1 MNFHILP
8 VILVLILLI
17 LSIIYLFYKP
27 QKKPRTDNIYTE
39 ALNAMVNADKVKAIN
54 LLRDVVKQDSDHI
67 NAYIQLGNIFREDN
81 PEQAAKI
88 HQSLTVRPN
97 LSDESQID
105 IHRALAKDYKKLRH
119 LDLAKRE
126 GEQILRINKKNEW
139 ALKFLLSLAEQTE
152 DWDRASQLVKQLEKQ
167 TSSKEGYEL
176 ARFDVYKGLQCM
188 KDEKHNEALS
198 YFDKAVKRAPEF
210 GLPYKYKGNIF
221 EKSRDLVKAVD
232 NWEIYALKEP
242 KEAFTVFSRIEEALF
257 DLGRYSE
264 VENFYR
270 RVLDNDPKNFEAI
283 IHLANVLEEKGESQ
297 IALNMIEEMISPK
310 NPDVRGALM
319 RLKLSLSTSTPIEL
333 AHQIDAILEILSN
346 KENV

>member
-126 GEQILRINKKNEW
+126 GEQILRINLCVEGSNRKKE
-139 ALKFLLSLAEQTE
+139 
-152 DWDRASQLVKQLEKQ
+152 
-167 TSSKEGYEL
+167 
-176 ARFDVYKGLQCM
+176 
-188 KDEKHNEALS
+188 
-198 YFDKAVKRAPEF
+198 
-210 GLPYKYKGNIF
+210 
-221 EKSRDLVKAVD
+221 
-232 NWEIYALKEP
+232 
-242 KEAFTVFSRIEEALF
+242 
-257 DLGRYSE
+257 
-264 VENFYR
+264 
-270 RVLDNDPKNFEAI
+270 RV
-283 IHLANVLEEKGESQ
+283 
-297 IALNMIEEMISPK
+297 
-310 NPDVRGALM
+310 
-319 RLKLSLSTSTPIEL
+319 
-333 AHQIDAILEILSN
+333 
-346 KENV
+346 